1 MDESIQYTRIFAL
14 RSFSSGLRFLLVI
27 CFPSC
32 LMSLFYTLL
41 WRFTQNLGRS
51 LETLDE
57 LKEKEPDTYNFI
69 LNLQNGT
76 NEWRDYR

>member
-1 MDESIQYTRIFAL
+1 M
-14 RSFSSGLRFLLVI
+14 
-27 CFPSC
+27 
-32 LMSLFYTLL
+32 
-41 WRFTQNLGRS
+41 GRS

-76 NEWRDYR
+76 FQNGTNEWRDYR